1 MAGLTKMCGKCW
13 VLRVGCVEAGL
24 RYGRD
29 TDISDGLRSE
39 AGHVSEI
46 GHVSGIIWNLNQSE
60 LLQVPAKCGIK
71 PREEQ
76 NQVSAK
82 PLHPGAPKPWISAN
96 PPAKHEIRSGG
107 GAFPG
112 RRGILWI

>member
-1 MAGLTKMCGKCW
+1 MCGKCW

-46 GHVSGIIWNLNQSE
+46 GHVSGIIWNLN
-60 LLQVPAKCGIK
+60 
-71 PREEQ
+71 
-76 NQVSAK
+76 
-82 PLHPGAPKPWISAN
+82 
-96 PPAKHEIRSGG
+96 
-107 GAFPG
+107 
-112 RRGILWI
+112 

>member
-1 MAGLTKMCGKCW
+1 MCGKCW

-71 PREEQ
+71 HREVRNQTPRRAESSLREAIAPW
-76 NQVSAK
+76 SPEALDLSK
-82 PLHPGAPKPWISAN
+82 PSREA
-96 PPAKHEIRSGG
+96 
-107 GAFPG
+107 
-112 RRGILWI
+112 

>member
-1 MAGLTKMCGKCW
+1 MENVWCFVSDAVQLS
-13 VLRVGCVEAGL
+13 
-24 RYGRD
+24 RD
-29 TDISDGLRSE
+29 ADNSDISDGLRSE
-39 AGHVSEI
+39 IGHNPETNHVHETGNDPETVNDPEAGNDPET

-82 PLHPGAPKPWISAN
+82 PLHPGAPKP
-96 PPAKHEIRSGG
+96 
-107 GAFPG
+107 
-112 RRGILWI
+112 